1 MVGDISNMYDELDPE
16 AAASAVKSALLKVPV
31 WAKRRVLDRVN
42 MTRGGNDVLA
52 GAAVNDNRVVI
63 EFEILLDMCIYDCNH
78 TYYMSWLGNEI
89 CAFKI
94 KITPPFRD
102 FFRSESSINRSAAPP
117 SAVCVHASHAA
128 LAPAFSSHSSSLHIV
143 LKTRSL
149 AGDQDQVHS
158 PQHCSSLP
166 HNPHIAGVCFTL
178 VCIVRKR
185 RNALKWS
192 RLVGLIARC
201 CTAEH
206 DVGVF
211 CRRWVGQVALPTT
224 HNLVCGVLGRAVAN
238 STLQGGR
245 RP

>member
-1 MVGDISNMYDELDPE
+1 MYTIMYSTRSPIRHILFFTPL
-16 AAASAVKSALLKVPV
+16 ALCCQDTVEYP
-31 WAKRRVLDRVN
+31 
-42 MTRGGNDVLA
+42 A
-52 GAAVNDNRVVI
+52 GYIMAWQRNS
-63 EFEILLDMCIYDCNH
+63 LL
-78 TYYMSWLGNEI
+78 
-89 CAFKI
+89 
-94 KITPPFRD
+94 ITPPFRD

-178 VCIVRKR
+178 VCIG

-211 CRRWVGQVALPTT
+211 CRRWVGQVALPRTT
-224 HNLVCGVLGRAVAN
+224 LCAGF
-238 STLQGGR
+238 
-245 RP
+245 

>member
-1 MVGDISNMYDELDPE
+1 MNGRAYIMAWQRNLR
-16 AAASAVKSALLKVPV
+16 L
-31 WAKRRVLDRVN
+31 
-42 MTRGGNDVLA
+42 
-52 GAAVNDNRVVI
+52 
-63 EFEILLDMCIYDCNH
+63 
-78 TYYMSWLGNEI
+78 
-89 CAFKI
+89 
-94 KITPPFRD
+94 ITPPFRD
-102 FFRSESSINRSAAPP
+102 FFRSQSSINRSAAPP

-128 LAPAFSSHSSSLHIV
+128 LAPAFSPHSSSLHIV

-201 CTAEH
+201 CTAGH